1 LLSHDSYS
9 WEGARPAIE
18 ELRRRRIPLVFCT
31 SKTRAEVKPL
41 RKAIGNNDP
50 FIVENGGVVIVPAEK
65 SPRPAPPKGRARTLL
80 LGQPYNQ
87 VVAALRKIARKNG
100 IRVRGFRQM
109 TNKEVAERTGLPLK
123 QAALARQ
130 RETGEPF
137 LFEDATQREIRS
149 FTRIAH
155 ELGYTIQRGGR
166 FWHFSAGCDKGIA
179 LSAVVSYYRMAWRTE
194 IRTIALGN
202 SANDLP
208 MLQLVQWPI
217 LMPLP
222 DGSYDAEVTKALP
235 RIERSPEPAPEGW
248 GHAVLHAVTS
258 LEQTR
263 KHPPVSTSRIDF
275 DEHPGLGA

>member
-31 SKTRAEVKPL
+31 SKTRAEVRPL

-50 FIVENGGVVIVPAEK
+50 FIVENGGVVIVPREK
-65 SPRPAPPKGRARTLL
+65 SPRRAPPKGRARTLL
-80 LGQPYNQ
+80 LGQPYNL

-100 IRVRGFRQM
+100 VRVRGFRQM
-109 TNKEVAERTGLPLK
+109 SNKEVAERTGLPLK
-123 QAALARQ
+123 EAALARQ

-137 LFEDATQREIRS
+137 LFLDATQREIRS
-149 FTRIAH
+149 FIRIAH
-155 ELGYTIQRGGR
+155 DLGYTIQRGGR
-166 FWHFSAGCDKGIA
+166 FWHFSAGCDKGLA

-222 DGSYDAEVTKALP
+222 DGSYDAEVTNALP
-235 RIERSPEPAPEGW
+235 RVERSPEPGPEGW
-248 GHAVLHAVTS
+248 GHAVLRAVTS

-263 KHPPVSTSRIDF
+263 KHLAVSTSRIDF